1 MLTETFQSLL
11 EKEREAEKLYAKLAG
26 QITDPAARKQVE
38 QIHREK
44 LHHVQLVERLLE
56 IVE

>member
-1 MLTETFQSLL
+1 MLAETFHALL
-11 EKEREAEKLYAKLAG
+11 EKEREAEKLYAGLAG
-26 QITDPAARKQVE
+26 QITDPSTRRHVE

-44 LHHVQLVERLLE
+44 LHHVKLVERLLE